1 MSSISDLLIHTGS
14 TLPAALEA
22 LDRNARGF
30 LLVVDEAG
38 RLCGTL
44 TDGDIRRSLLRGVPL
59 TVAVEEVMHRGCVS
73 LPFDAKD
80 ETINATLSEEIVFVP
95 LLDAAGRPVDC
106 AEHGRYRRVPII
118 EPLLNGNEAAYVH
131 ECIES
136 GWISSQGRFVGQFER
151 MIAAFHGAPY
161 ALAVSSGTTA
171 LHLAL
176 VSLGIGAGDEVIVP
190 DFTFAA
196 TASAVVHAG
205 ATPVFVDVEP
215 DTWTLDAASVE
226 RALTSRTRAIIPVH
240 LYGHPCAMTEL
251 MRLAKRKGLAVIE
264 DAAEAWGARVDG
276 QLVGTIG
283 DAGCHSFFGNK
294 TLTTGE
300 GGAVLFRDKATFERA
315 QMLRDH
321 GMSRERRYWHLEAGF
336 NYRLTNLQA
345 AVGVAQLERIDSILA
360 HKREVA
366 ARYSQGLAL
375 IDGVILPPHAAWA
388 DPVCWLY
395 TIRLSES
402 IGLSRDSLA
411 ERLLL
416 NGVETRQVFYPLHA
430 MPAFE
435 RFAGTA
441 QFPVTEI
448 ISRTGLSLPSSVT
461 LRDEDVDL
469 VVGRIAAILRV
480 RRMAVDASAIP

>member
-1 MSSISDLLIHTGS
+1 MNQISDVLILAGS

-22 LDRNARGF
+22 LDRTAMGF
-30 LLVVDEAG
+30 LLVVDAAG

-44 TDGDIRRSLLRGVPL
+44 TDGDIRRGLLRGASLNVG
-59 TVAVEEVMHRGCVS
+59 VEEVMRRTCVS
-73 LPFDAKD
+73 LPIDADDK
-80 ETINATLSEEIVFVP
+80 TINATLSDEIAFVP
-95 LLDAAGRPVDC
+95 LLDPDGHPVDY
-106 AEHGRYRRVPII
+106 ATRGRHRRVPII
-118 EPLLNGNEAAYVH
+118 EPLLNGNEAAYVQ
-131 ECIES
+131 ECIDS
-136 GWISSQGRFVGQFER
+136 GWISSQGRFVAQFES
-151 MIAAFHGAPY
+151 MIAAFHGVPY

-176 VSLGIGAGDEVIVP
+176 VSLGIGPGDEVIVP

-215 DTWTLDAASVE
+215 DTWTMSASTVA
-226 RALTSRTRAIIPVH
+226 RALTDRTRAIIPVH
-240 LYGHPCAMTEL
+240 LYGHPCAMADL
-251 MRLAKRKGLAVIE
+251 LALSRDKGLAVIE

-276 QLVGTIG
+276 RLTGTFG

-300 GGAVLFRDKATFERA
+300 GGAVLFKDAAVFERA
-315 QMLRDH
+315 RMLRDH

-345 AVGVAQLERIDSILA
+345 AVGVAQLERIDAILA
-360 HKREVA
+360 RKQA
-366 ARYSQGLAL
+366 LSDRYSRGLAEL
-375 IDGVILPPHAAWA
+375 AGVVLPPHASWA

-395 TIRLSES
+395 TIRLAD
-402 IGLSRDSLA
+402 GAALSRDSLA

-416 NGVETRQVFYPLHA
+416 NGVETRPVFYPLHS

-435 RFAGTA
+435 RFSTHSS
-441 QFPVTEI
+441 FPVTEMI
-448 ISRTGLSLPSSVT
+448 ARTGLSLPSSVT
-461 LRDEDVDL
+461 LSDADVDA
-469 VVGRIAAILRV
+469 VVERIEAILRV
-480 RRMAVDASAIP
+480 RRMVMDATQ